1 MSGVRRRNV
10 RAIAPPHQ
18 HAILGLAQIR
28 NAHGKPYS
36 DCRQR
41 DGKSERRD
49 VRQHAVM
56 KIVRLFPISLVARQI
71 IRFLPA
77 VGLPNL
83 IAPVSPLTRRV
94 NRGARPK
101 FEHAVFVFRSN
112 GPLGFHWCRFRD
124 FLLLYLAR
132 SRTVRQTMLTWHRC
146 DILALLIF
154 FPTDTLSRPMLY
166 PF

>member
-1 MSGVRRRNV
+1 
-10 RAIAPPHQ
+10 
-18 HAILGLAQIR
+18 
-28 NAHGKPYS
+28 
-36 DCRQR
+36 
-41 DGKSERRD
+41 
-49 VRQHAVM
+49 
-56 KIVRLFPISLVARQI
+56 
-71 IRFLPA
+71 
-77 VGLPNL
+77 
-83 IAPVSPLTRRV
+83 LTRRV

-146 DILALLIF
+146 DILALPIF

-166 PF
+166 PFSVSWNLP